1 MFTQNYFEDRVA
13 QGSPV
18 IEKSDKYIVRQVIRN
33 IQVLFNN
40 QVGLGILDA

>member
-18 IEKSDKYIVRQVIRN
+18 IEKSDKYI
-33 IQVLFNN
+33 LS
-40 QVGLGILDA
+40 QVGNTQYSGTF